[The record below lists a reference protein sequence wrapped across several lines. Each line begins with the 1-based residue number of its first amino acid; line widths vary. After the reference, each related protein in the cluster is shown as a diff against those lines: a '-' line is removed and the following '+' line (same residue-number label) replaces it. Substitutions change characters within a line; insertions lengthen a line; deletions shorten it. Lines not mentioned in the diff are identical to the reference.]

1 MHDAAHGVGQVLPGG
16 AAVEGVDQS
25 LGAEADHERAAMST
39 VDVGVLR
46 DQRPAG
52 AADLLELVQDRG
64 PVPPHLVRI
73 EAASRWGGLLALRCS
88 RRARLLR
95 RGGRGVGRSLG
106 LRRTILSL
114 LALGRGILR
123 RLRDGSLLGRSRRS
137 PSSRGRGLLRGRSGI
152 DRLRGGRGRLFL
164 GRAGPLARLRR
175 GLRSAATGLS
185 CRFDLLLRDATGLFA
200 GTGSTGG
207 ALVRSCLLS
216 DGPRGRSALGRGTGL
231 TGGERG
237 PLVAQ
242 HQASCEQLEVEP
254 RRGRAAHRG
263 EGLVDEVAAQRQ
275 IGRREERGLAP
286 HPLELIGGDLRQQVG
301 SLVRH
306 GGQHDQVAHPLQQ
319 VLDEAAG
326 LMAGGQHVL
335 DRAVQSGGIT
345 LGDGGDRAVQQGGV
359 GEAEQCD
366 RGGEV
371 EPAFVGPRHQLVQ
384 HRHRVTGGAGTG
396 AHHQRHH
403 ALADLHLLGD
413 ADLLEVGA
421 QHLRRDQPE
430 RVVVGA

>member
-1 MHDAAHGVGQVLPGG
+1 
-16 AAVEGVDQS
+16 
-25 LGAEADHERAAMST
+25 MST

-73 EAASRWGGLLALRCS
+73 EAAPRWGGLLALRCS

-106 LRRTILSL
+106 LRRNDPHP
-114 LALGRGILR
+114 ARAGARNPAAPAR
-123 RLRDGSLLGRSRRS
+123 REPAGSSRRESRRPGPGS
-137 PSSRGRGLLRGRSGI
+137 PAGPARVSTGCV
-152 DRLRGGRGRLFL
+152 GGRGRLFL

-175 GLRSAATGLS
+175 RLRSAATGLS

-207 ALVRSCLLS
+207 ALGRSRLLS
-216 DGPRGRSALGRGTGL
+216 YGPRGRSALGRGTGL

-242 HQASCEQLEVEP
+242 HQASGEQLEVEP

-286 HPLELIGGDLRQQVG
+286 HPPELISGDLRQQVG

-326 LMAGGQHVL
+326 LMPGGQHVL